1 MIGAAFGN
9 GLPWL
14 LTAALA
20 LLLAVV
26 LALLGLAQG
35 GAVAGSR
42 YRRAFT
48 RNVGRRLNDL
58 LLFVD
63 AQRLFRWNLVL
74 ALLVTTTIRLLTGS
88 WLLTVIGV
96 AGLAMLPNLVLVHLA
111 RQRRL
116 RFAGQLPDALML
128 IAAALRA
135 GASLPLALR
144 QMSLEV
150 APPCGQEFEL
160 MLREQ
165 RLGVD
170 FDTALRNMEARLPL
184 QDFVMVVSGMRISR
198 EVGGNLADILETLAD
213 TLRRKHQMEGKI
225 DALTA
230 QGRMQGIVMTGLPL
244 FLMLILTQ
252 MEPEAMAPLYNT
264 WYGWVTLVV
273 VGFLLTIGYVAI
285 RKITSID
292 V

>member
-1 MIGAAFGN
+1 MLWQNLDALVAVLAFVAIIIVWALIQVARDLLAKQKETIEVQAKTGLEDIFIFVDPQKLFYLNIAALFIIPGILWGVTANPVLAGGAAAIIII
-9 GLPWL
+9 LPRVAVNWL
-14 LTAALA
+14 
-20 LLLAVV
+20 
-26 LALLGLAQG
+26 
-35 GAVAGSR
+35 R
-42 YRRAFT
+42 KRRFKQ
-48 RNVGRRLNDL
+48 
-58 LLFVD
+58 FEK
-63 AQRLFRWNLVL
+63 
-74 ALLVTTTIRLLTGS
+74 
-88 WLLTVIGV
+88 
-96 AGLAMLPNLVLVHLA
+96 
-111 RQRRL
+111 
-116 RFAGQLPDALML
+116 QLPDALLMVSG
-128 IAAALRA
+128 AMRA
-135 GASLPLALR
+135 GASLTVAMEGMVKEQRPPL
-144 QMSLEV
+144 S
-150 APPCGQEFEL
+150 QEFEL

-184 QDFVMVVSGMRISR
+184 PDFVMVVSGMRISR

-264 WYGWVTLVV
+264 WYGWATLAV
-273 VGFLLTIGYVAI
+273 VGVLLSIGYLAI
-285 RKITSID
+285 RKITTID